1 MFIVGAMQTLK
12 IIDQQGFDIGDFSK
26 RWKSARLSA
35 IRSVLNADLL
45 EETEL
50 SQSLIQSDEQ
60 SLLLKIKNDQESRLY
75 RAIFDSSRKFALSA
89 VRYLNYTF
97 ELSDLQEVLPQLGSF
112 CFSGQW
118 LKHNNAFVQKRD
130 PCVQFSLGGVLFC
143 NYWREALDGLVTGL
157 GENERYT
164 RHRSAGH
171 GDQECLDVLFEES
184 FKTPRIVKDE
194 RLLRYGVVP
203 DQLLIDLEPLKEK
216 FKNMK
221 INMQLDGFSEGTLY
235 YRLEVDSG
243 VLCGAGGRLMHD
255 LFLKEMKKLYPQY
268 QVQDSSPLAVYG
280 GST

>member
-1 MFIVGAMQTLK
+1 MQTLK

-130 PCVQFSLGGVLFC
+130 PCVQFSLG
-143 NYWREALDGLVTGL
+143 
-157 GENERYT
+157 
-164 RHRSAGH
+164 
-171 GDQECLDVLFEES
+171 
-184 FKTPRIVKDE
+184 
-194 RLLRYGVVP
+194 
-203 DQLLIDLEPLKEK
+203 
-216 FKNMK
+216 
-221 INMQLDGFSEGTLY
+221 
-235 YRLEVDSG
+235 
-243 VLCGAGGRLMHD
+243 
-255 LFLKEMKKLYPQY
+255 
-268 QVQDSSPLAVYG
+268 
-280 GST
+280 